1 MKLNTIDKICNLEN
15 KIEILK
21 KKILD
26 IQKKHIGEIT
36 YENLKNLDFANIDF
50 SDNDKDTNAG
60 KIKKI
65 NLMDTL
71 NLKEKEYMKQ
81 YKINTDNEH
90 TNNKLKQKYDTEQ
103 KKKEL
108 IKMNTEKLNEINKK
122 FNKEKSS
129 LEEILSK
136 LKKDREHKLNI
147 KQLHDDKIVFLLD
160 KITLLTEQNNSIRKN
175 ITKINNEIKALHK
188 VCNEQIKKYQIEHK
202 TKYKALCGGNN
213 KNMENCKIKMRNMDN
228 EKLECKLLFT
238 EQYSLY
244 LNQFYD
250 LCNNYGG
257 KETGII
263 KNCIIFTR
271 EQVQDKI
278 NELVEEIKKLKKNY
292 YEKMDEEYLKTDYEN
307 EIEKLEN
314 KYKLKISERE
324 KNIGVI
330 LNSIKSVIKQYK
342 KKKKVKSREEIMEY
356 IDDLKKQKL
365 DLEFKNENLE
375 MKYKDLIKLK
385 MNIKPNCLEKLNN
398 IKADSLKEIYSRKKE
413 CEGI

>member
-60 KIKKI
+60 KIKKT

-122 FNKEKSS
+122 FNKEKSR
-129 LEEILSK
+129 LDEILSK

-202 TKYKALCGGNN
+202 TKYKAL
-213 KNMENCKIKMRNMDN
+213 ENISLVISKDQVN
-228 EKLECKLLFT
+228 E
-238 EQYSLY
+238 
-244 LNQFYD
+244 N
-250 LCNNYGG
+250 
-257 KETGII
+257 
-263 KNCIIFTR
+263 
-271 EQVQDKI
+271 
-278 NELVEEIKKLKKNY
+278 IKK
-292 YEKMDEEYLKTDYEN
+292 
-307 EIEKLEN
+307 
-314 KYKLKISERE
+314 KISI
-324 KNIGVI
+324 N
-330 LNSIKSVIKQYK
+330 
-342 KKKKVKSREEIMEY
+342 
-356 IDDLKKQKL
+356 
-365 DLEFKNENLE
+365 
-375 MKYKDLIKLK
+375 
-385 MNIKPNCLEKLNN
+385 
-398 IKADSLKEIYSRKKE
+398 
-413 CEGI
+413 